1 MPNRHH
7 IYKDCWSPV
16 IGEELNCKADPRK
29 EAQTYDKHALGA
41 YKKVEG
47 ADVLVGHVPIEL
59 SSLLLFFLA
68 AGDKKNLLK
77 AEVVGKRKREI
88 GLVVPVKY
96 KALTSDVKCATV
108 LSEKLNEKTR
118 AIELYIHKTI
128 HKKVPCYLRSKKIYC
143 YNCITFVVHCICP

>member
-1 MPNRHH
+1 M
-7 IYKDCWSPV
+7 
-16 IGEELNCKADPRK
+16 
-29 EAQTYDKHALGA
+29 
-41 YKKVEG
+41 
-47 ADVLVGHVPIEL
+47 
-59 SSLLLFFLA
+59 FFLA

-128 HKKVPCYLRSKKIYC
+128 YKKVPCYL
-143 YNCITFVVHCICP
+143 